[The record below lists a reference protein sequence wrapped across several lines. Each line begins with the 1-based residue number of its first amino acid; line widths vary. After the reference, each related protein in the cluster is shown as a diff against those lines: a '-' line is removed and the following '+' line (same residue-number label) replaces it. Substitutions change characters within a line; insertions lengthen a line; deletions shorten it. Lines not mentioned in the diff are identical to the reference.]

1 MTHAP
6 YKAIPV
12 VIPYFRAPEELQIT
26 IEGLKNQPPLQTE
39 IFIRDNSN
47 DNILFTK
54 AINEGLRRFAFSDAH
69 DFILVLNQGAFLHTA
84 SLLEMMIAMQKNPQ
98 AGMCAPISLSQ
109 NGSINWCGSMEA
121 FPWGR
126 HLSRDLKSLPPSCY
140 ETYWL
145 NGACMLLRVAMIREI
160 GLLDEN
166 MKFICSDA
174 DYSFSARSRGWK
186 CLVVPT
192 AFIEHEQSGSSNTT
206 NPWLN
211 KIKLE
216 DQLYFAK
223 KWISGDIYRS
233 LAFEGQSLTPEF
245 IAQALF
251 ASQNALNGH
260 S

>member
-1 MTHAP
+1 
-6 YKAIPV
+6 
-12 VIPYFRAPEELQIT
+12 
-26 IEGLKNQPPLQTE
+26 
-39 IFIRDNSN
+39 
-47 DNILFTK
+47 
-54 AINEGLRRFAFSDAH
+54 
-69 DFILVLNQGAFLHTA
+69 
-84 SLLEMMIAMQKNPQ
+84 
-98 AGMCAPISLSQ
+98 
-109 NGSINWCGSMEA
+109 
-121 FPWGR
+121 
-126 HLSRDLKSLPPSCY
+126 
-140 ETYWL
+140 
-145 NGACMLLRVAMIREI
+145 
-160 GLLDEN
+160 